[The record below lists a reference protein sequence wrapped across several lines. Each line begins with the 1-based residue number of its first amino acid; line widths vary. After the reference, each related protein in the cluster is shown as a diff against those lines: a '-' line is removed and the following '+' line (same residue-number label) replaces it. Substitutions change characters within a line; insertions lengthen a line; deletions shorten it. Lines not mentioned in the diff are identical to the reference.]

1 MNTTSRRPK
10 TKEEKLRLASKIC
23 WLAGSATT
31 IMFFRVVFAA
41 GIKSEPQAWILAVI
55 VGAGVQYLMT
65 LIEGML
71 IDGMLPAPWDVDWTA
86 GGPVPFMVV
95 GALGTF
101 LLDVILNIGGVA
113 VFTTKLTSQVDG
125 GMSTLG
131 MSTTATAV
139 FVPIFTVFFACLLAL
154 GSELLDAAADHVAGI
169 QAHATPMN
177 VKQVIRQER
186 LQEPTPEPSR
196 KRQVAESDSAQVL
209 AAIRARRNGG
219 K

>member
-1 MNTTSRRPK
+1 MSTQSRRPK

-31 IMFFRVVFAA
+31 VMFFRVVFMA
-41 GIKSEPQAWILAVI
+41 GITDPMVATVLAVI

-71 IDGMLPAPWDVDWTA
+71 IDGMLPAPWDVDWTG
-86 GGPVPFMVV
+86 GGPIPFMVV

-139 FVPIFTVFFACLLAL
+139 FVPVFTIFFACLLAL
-154 GSELLDAAADHVAGI
+154 GSELLDAAADHVSGHG
-169 QAHATPMN
+169 QTQYTPPAAKRI
-177 VKQVIRQER
+177 VQEQQR
-186 LQEPTPEPSR
+186 VPDP
-196 KRQVAESDSAQVL
+196 KVARHSDSAQVL
-209 AAIRARRNGG
+209 AAIRARKEGG
-219 K
+219 KN

>member
-1 MNTTSRRPK
+1 MSTQRRPK

-31 IMFFRVVFAA
+31 VMFFRVVFMA
-41 GIKSEPQAWILAVI
+41 GITDPMVATVLAVI

-71 IDGMLPAPWDVDWTA
+71 IDGMLPAPWDVDWTG
-86 GGPVPFMVV
+86 GGPVPFMVI

-139 FVPIFTVFFACLLAL
+139 FVPVFTIFFACLLAL
-154 GSELLDAAADHVAGI
+154 GSELLDAAADHVSGHG
-169 QAHATPMN
+169 QTQYTPPT
-177 VKQVIRQER
+177 VKRIVQEQQR
-186 LQEPTPEPSR
+186 DP
-196 KRQVAESDSAQVL
+196 KVARHSDSAQVL
-209 AAIRARRNGG
+209 AAIRARKEGG
-219 K
+219 KN